1 MRTEQLITNLTRD
14 VLPVQPLGRPWRRT
28 LVWAVSASLYLA
40 LLIVAMSPRD
50 DLGLRVAEPRFMLE
64 QLAALLTGLTAAAA
78 ACATAIPGY
87 RRDVVVVPLVCLAL
101 WIAIV
106 GVGAMQDARAGAMV
120 FGGDWQCIAT
130 VLAGAA
136 LPAAMMAVM
145 MRRGAPV
152 RPRVTAALGMLA
164 AAGLGN
170 LGACL
175 FHPHSSNLIV
185 LVWHCGVV
193 LGLAVAAGLCGRVL
207 LPWPGGGG
215 HGSAGRYSMRSG
227 RA

>member
-1 MRTEQLITNLTRD
+1 MRTDQLIADLTRD
-14 VLPVQPLGRPWRRT
+14 VAPVRPLGRPWRRT
-28 LVWAVSASLYLA
+28 LVWTVSASLYLA

-50 DLGLRVAEPRFMLE
+50 DLGLRMAEPRFMLE
-64 QLAALLTGLTAAAA
+64 QLMALLTGLTAAAA
-78 ACATAIPGY
+78 AFATAVPGY
-87 RRDVVVVPLVCLAL
+87 RRDVVMVPLVFLAS
-101 WIAIV
+101 WIALV
-106 GVGAMQDARAGAMV
+106 GVGVVQDARAGAMV
-120 FGGDWQCIAT
+120 FGGDWQCLAT

-136 LPAAMMAVM
+136 LPAAMMAIM

-152 RPRVTAALGMLA
+152 RPRATAALGVLA

-193 LGLAVAAGLCGRVL
+193 LVLAAVAGLCGRVL
-207 LPWPGGGG
+207 LPWPGAGGRPSG
-215 HGSAGRYSMRSG
+215 AGDSMRSSQP
-227 RA
+227 